1 MKQVRSYFLLMAIFL
16 PLFANAGDGYQITG
30 RSGLAYFVAIDSAQQ
45 NNEDVYRYA
54 VGEACAGKAIC
65 QVQYWIGS
73 APNSFPL
80 NDSQVDSK
88 LVHWQQNLNTGL
100 RRWLVKCSAS
110 NLFRSEKR
118 MYVIPL

>member
-1 MKQVRSYFLLMAIFL
+1 MKHIRPPLLLMAIFL
-16 PLFANAGDGYQITG
+16 PLFANAGDGYKITG
-30 RSGLAYFVAIDSAQQ
+30 KSGVMYFVAIDSAQQ

-65 QVQYWIGS
+65 QVQYWVGS
-73 APNSFPL
+73 APNSFPI

-100 RRWLVKCSAS
+100 RRWLVKCNSS
-110 NLFRSEKR
+110 NLFASER
-118 MYVIPL
+118 ECM